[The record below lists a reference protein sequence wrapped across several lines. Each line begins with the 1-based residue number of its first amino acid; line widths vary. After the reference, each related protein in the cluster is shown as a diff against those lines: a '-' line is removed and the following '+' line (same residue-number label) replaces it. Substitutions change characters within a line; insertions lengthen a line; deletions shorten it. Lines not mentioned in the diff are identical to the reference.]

1 MVKGLEL
8 FMSRRKLRLR
18 IDDLKDMRVKLVS
31 TCCISHSHM
40 ARARA
45 RPRPRRTRTITS
57 QSNLLP
63 LRRRRLYR
71 MRVASCAVPL
81 IIGQR
86 SAHTSKEEKLSLSRR
101 L

>member
-18 IDDLKDMRVKLVS
+18 IDDLKDLRVKPVS

-40 ARARA
+40 ARA